1 MKKFAVIGNPID
13 HSLSPMLHNFI
24 FKQLNL
30 NAVYDKI
37 CVLDSDL
44 KTIINKIRSG
54 ELDGMNVTIPYKSK
68 IMKYLD
74 EVNPWAEAIGAIN
87 VVMVQNKTV
96 IGNNTD
102 WYGFTLALNHNKI
115 NVNQKKVV
123 IIGAGGVSRG
133 VIFALKQVGATE
145 IHIFNRTFEKIASLS
160 DEIIHPHEIDEL
172 KSVIQKDSI
181 IINCTSVGMNS
192 LDSPIDLNLLN
203 KNQTV
208 IDTIYTPL
216 KTKLILNS
224 EDIGA
229 DIMPGLDMFIYQGLA
244 SLDLWFGE
252 SISNKVNFDDL
263 KYHIESNLC

>member
-1 MKKFAVIGNPID
+1 MKKFAVIGSPID
-13 HSLSPMLHNFI
+13 HSLSPLLHNFI

-30 NAVYDKI
+30 NAIYQKI
-37 CVLDSDL
+37 NVPDCEL
-44 KTIINKIRSG
+44 KTVTNKIRTG
-54 ELDGMNVTIPYKSK
+54 QFDGMNVTIPYKSK
-68 IMKYLD
+68 IMKYVD
-74 EVNPWAEAIGAIN
+74 EVNPLAEAIGAIN
-87 VVMVQNKTV
+87 VLMFQNKKV
-96 IGNNTD
+96 IGDNTD
-102 WYGFTLALNHNKI
+102 WYGFTLALNYKKI
-115 NVNQKKVV
+115 NLNQKKII
-123 IIGAGGVSRG
+123 IIGAGGVSRAI
-133 VIFALKQVGATE
+133 IFALKQLGATK
-145 IHIFNRTFEKIASLS
+145 IHVFNRTFEKIAYLC

-172 KSVIQKDSI
+172 KNVIQKDSI

-224 EDIGA
+224 EDLGA